1 MTKNVDLLT
10 HSPKY
15 RVGEFDVDPTRYPRG
30 KWGFSNK
37 NPTSGP
43 PTVGFPRVVL
53 TLVQSSELPTPSGRG
68 LTQKRVLPSLTPT
81 ATKITQK
88 STSRDARSP
97 GKLSPSKSRS
107 KSPSKNK
114 TVQKQSKTVIIAF
127 QSRHERVQH
136 EFKVGF
142 TLQQVLDFFKEKLHL
157 PVLLVGNTFVNG
169 VPRKQFKQSDRL
181 KTLEDLGVIERTA
194 FLYQD

>member
-1 MTKNVDLLT
+1 M
-10 HSPKY
+10 
-15 RVGEFDVDPTRYPRG
+15 
-30 KWGFSNK
+30 
-37 NPTSGP
+37 
-43 PTVGFPRVVL
+43 
-53 TLVQSSELPTPSGRG
+53 
-68 LTQKRVLPSLTPT
+68 
-81 ATKITQK
+81 
-88 STSRDARSP
+88 
-97 GKLSPSKSRS
+97 
-107 KSPSKNK
+107 
-114 TVQKQSKTVIIAF
+114 IIAF

-136 EFKVGF
+136 EFKVGS